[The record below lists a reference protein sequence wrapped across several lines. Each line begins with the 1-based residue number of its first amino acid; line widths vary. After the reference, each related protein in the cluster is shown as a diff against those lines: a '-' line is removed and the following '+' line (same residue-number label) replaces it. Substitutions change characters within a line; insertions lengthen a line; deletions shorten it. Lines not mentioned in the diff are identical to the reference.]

1 MFLRLPPLESK
12 LFKEAKMLKVHAFPR
27 FWLKTLLSVSM
38 FFLGGTALHAQ
49 TKPVDQSMVD
59 ELVAANKIL
68 AYEGILDGWGHVS
81 VRNPNNPNHYFLA
94 RNLAAELV
102 TAKDIME
109 FTLDNVPIDSKGQDL
124 YTERFIHGEIYK
136 ARPDV
141 NSVVHTHAPPLI
153 PFTVTQV
160 PMRPLYH
167 RAAFVAQGIPVFDI
181 QDDFGMTDMLIR
193 NAQHGRA
200 LATSLADKPA
210 ALMRGHGA
218 TVVGPSLPRLVG
230 RVVFLVKNA
239 SLQQQAMSLGGPIKY
254 LNPAEARLIEAREG
268 YGLGRQW
275 AAWKL
280 KVGIMPQP

>member
-1 MFLRLPPLESK
+1 MK
-12 LFKEAKMLKVHAFPR
+12 QAFTQSS
-27 FWLKTLLSVSM
+27 LLSKTLFS
-38 FFLGGTALHAQ
+38 FFLCFLTHVGLYAQ
-49 TKPVDQSMVD
+49 TKAVDPNIVD

-68 AYEGILDGWGHVS
+68 ASEGILDGWGHVS
-81 VRNPNNPNHYFLA
+81 VRNPKDPTHYFLA

-102 TAKDIME
+102 TAKDILE
-109 FTLDNVPIDSKGQDL
+109 FTLDNVPIDGKGQDL

-141 NSVVHTHAPPLI
+141 NAVVHTHAPPLI

-193 NAQHGRA
+193 NAQHGHS
-200 LATSLADKPA
+200 LAKTLADKPA

-230 RVVFLVKNA
+230 RTVFLVKNA
-239 SLQQQAMSLGGPIKY
+239 TLQQQALALGGPIKY
-254 LNPAEARLIEAREG
+254 LNPEEAKLIEAREG

-275 AAWKL
+275 LAWKQ
-280 KVGIMPQP
+280 KVGITTREP

>member
-1 MFLRLPPLESK
+1 MMTVQTHLARFIQMFMT
-12 LFKEAKMLKVHAFPR
+12 FCVC
-27 FWLKTLLSVSM
+27 WLM
-38 FFLGGTALHAQ
+38 TASLYAQ
-49 TKPVDQSMVD
+49 SKPVDQNIVD

-68 AYEGILDGWGHVS
+68 AAEGILDGWGHVS
-81 VRNPNNPNHYFLA
+81 VRNPNDPTHYFLA

-109 FTLDNVPIDSKGQDL
+109 FTLDNVPVASKGQDL

-136 ARPDV
+136 TRPDV
-141 NSVVHTHAPPLI
+141 NAVVHTHAPPLI

-160 PMRPLYH
+160 PMKPLYH

-181 QDDFGMTDMLIR
+181 EDTFGMTDMLIR
-193 NAQHGRA
+193 NGQHGHA
-200 LATSLADKPA
+200 LALTLADKPA

-230 RVVFLVKNA
+230 RAVFLVKNA
-239 SLQQQAMSLGGPIKY
+239 TLQQQALALGGPIKY
-254 LNPAEARLIEAREG
+254 LHAEEAKLIEAREG

-280 KVGIMPQP
+280 KVGIASPQP

>member
-1 MFLRLPPLESK
+1 MRQIQSNS
-12 LFKEAKMLKVHAFPR
+12 
-27 FWLKTLLSVSM
+27 TLLLKGLLSLSVC
-38 FFLGGTALHAQ
+38 FLTQISLHAQ
-49 TKPVDQSMVD
+49 TKAVDPNIIN

-81 VRNPNNPNHYFLA
+81 VRNPKDPTHYFLA

-102 TAKDIME
+102 TAKDILE
-109 FTLDNVPIDSKGQDL
+109 FTLDNVPIDAKGQDL

-136 ARPDV
+136 TRPDV
-141 NSVVHTHAPPLI
+141 NAVVHTHAPPLI

-160 PMRPLYH
+160 PMKPLYH

-193 NAQHGRA
+193 NGQHGHA
-200 LATSLADKPA
+200 LAKSLADKPA

-230 RVVFLVKNA
+230 RTVFLVKNA
-239 SLQQQAMSLGGPIKY
+239 TLQQQALALGGPIKY
-254 LNPAEARLIEAREG
+254 LNAEEAKLIEAREG

-275 AAWKL
+275 TAWKL
-280 KVGIMPQP
+280 KVGITTSQP